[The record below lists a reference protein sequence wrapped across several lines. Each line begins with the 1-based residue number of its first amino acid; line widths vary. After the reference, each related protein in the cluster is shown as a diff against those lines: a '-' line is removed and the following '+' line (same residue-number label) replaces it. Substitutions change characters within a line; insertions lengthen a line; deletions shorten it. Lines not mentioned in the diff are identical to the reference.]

1 MTPKS
6 ATSTGVRPLRR
17 DAERNR
23 QLILL
28 AARAAFAERGL
39 DVTLDEIAD
48 RAGVG
53 VGTVYR
59 RYANKDDLI
68 DELYEDIVN
77 ELAAAAEAE
86 LAHNDP
92 WKGLV
97 GFLEQSLAMQ
107 ASNSALKEIMAGG
120 SHRGRERVAR
130 ARERVAPLASEIF
143 ERAKQSGR
151 LRPDVTE
158 TDMATIHMMLGAVID
173 STRTTERMPGDGT
186 SASSSTAS
194 EPAAPMP
201 RSSRASIRTGQS
213 RAASDTTFPGKLQG
227 PSPIPSST

>member
-1 MTPKS
+1 MTPRPT
-6 ATSTGVRPLRR
+6 ASTPPRPLRR

-23 QLILL
+23 QQILL

-39 DVTLDEIAD
+39 TVTLDEIAQ

-59 RYANKDDLI
+59 RYSNKDDLI
-68 DELYEDIVN
+68 DELYEDIIA
-77 ELAAAAEAE
+77 ELAAAAEAQ
-86 LAHNDP
+86 LGQPDP

-158 TDMATIHMMLGAVID
+158 SDMATIHAMLGAVID
-173 STRTTERMPGDGT
+173 STRTTDPDAWRRYFGIVLDGLRT
-186 SASSSTAS
+186 RRNAPTNLT
-194 EPAAPMP
+194 PAAPGRP
-201 RSSRASIRTGQS
+201 EVDAHPAPSRDAPPTS
-213 RAASDTTFPGKLQG
+213 RNPD
-227 PSPIPSST
+227 

>member
-6 ATSTGVRPLRR
+6 ATSPGVRPLRS

-23 QLILL
+23 QKILL

-39 DVTLDEIAD
+39 EVTLDEIAQ

-53 VGTVYR
+53 VGTVCG

-77 ELAAAAEAE
+77 ERAAAGEAE
-86 LAHNDP
+86 LAQNDP
-92 WKGLV
+92 WKGLA

-107 ASNSALKEIMAGG
+107 AKNSALKEIMAGG

-158 TDMATIHMMLGAVID
+158 SDMATIQMLPGPFIHPPP
-173 STRTTERMPGDGT
+173 TTHP
-186 SASSSTAS
+186 TAS
-194 EPAAPMP
+194 QHSPAICPP
-201 RSSRASIRTGQS
+201 
-213 RAASDTTFPGKLQG
+213 
-227 PSPIPSST
+227 

>member
-1 MTPKS
+1 MTPRS

-23 QLILL
+23 QQILV
-28 AARAAFAERGL
+28 AARAAFTERGL
-39 DVTLDEIAD
+39 TVTLDEIAQ

-68 DELYEDIVN
+68 DELYEDIIA

-86 LAHNDP
+86 LAQDDP
-92 WKGLV
+92 WKGLA

-143 ERAKQSGR
+143 ERAKQSGG

-158 TDMATIHMMLGAVID
+158 TDLATIHMMLGAVID
-173 STRTTERMPGDGT
+173 STRTTEPDAWRRYLGIVLDGLRTRRNAPTHLTPVAPGRPEVDAAPGT
-186 SASSSTAS
+186 STRR
-194 EPAAPMP
+194 PAK
-201 RSSRASIRTGQS
+201 QS
-213 RAASDTTFPGKLQG
+213 KS
-227 PSPIPSST
+227 

>member
-1 MTPKS
+1 VTPKS
-6 ATSTGVRPLRR
+6 AISTGVRPLRR

-23 QLILL
+23 QQILL

-39 DVTLDEIAD
+39 AVTLDEIAR

-68 DELYEDIVN
+68 DELYEDIIA
-77 ELAAAAEAE
+77 ELGAAAEAQ
-86 LAHNDP
+86 LGQPDP

-158 TDMATIHMMLGAVID
+158 SDMATIHAMLGAVID
-173 STRTTERMPGDGT
+173 
-186 SASSSTAS
+186 
-194 EPAAPMP
+194 
-201 RSSRASIRTGQS
+201 
-213 RAASDTTFPGKLQG
+213 RAAFPEPVIVA
-227 PSPIPSST
+227 PSAAAVCCVRSAGLARSVY

>member
-6 ATSTGVRPLRR
+6 ATSSGVRPLRR

-23 QLILL
+23 QQILL

-39 DVTLDEIAD
+39 EVTLDEIAQ

-53 VGTVYR
+53 VGTIYR
-59 RYANKDDLI
+59 RYANKDELI
-68 DELYEDIVN
+68 DELYEDIVA
-77 ELAAAAEAE
+77 EIAAVAEAE
-86 LAHNDP
+86 LAQHDP
-92 WKGLV
+92 WKGLA

-107 ASNSALKEIMAGG
+107 ASNRALKDLVTRE

-130 ARERVAPLASEIF
+130 ARERVAPLASELF

-158 TDMATIHMMLGAVID
+158 TDIATIHMMLGAVID
-173 STRTTERMPGDGT
+173 STRTTQPDAWRRYLGIVLDGLRT
-186 SASSSTAS
+186 RRNAPTDLTPIASDQP
-194 EPAAPMP
+194 EVDAAPGTTTRRP
-201 RSSRASIRTGQS
+201 PTSRSP
-213 RAASDTTFPGKLQG
+213 D
-227 PSPIPSST
+227 

>member
-1 MTPKS
+1 MTPRPTAS
-6 ATSTGVRPLRR
+6 STPPRPLRR

-23 QLILL
+23 QRILL

-39 DVTLDEIAD
+39 EVTLDEIAQ

-59 RYANKDDLI
+59 RYSNKDDLI
-68 DELYEDIVN
+68 DELYEDIVA
-77 ELAAAAEAE
+77 ELAAVAEAE
-86 LAHNDP
+86 LTQDDP
-92 WKGLV
+92 WKGLA

-107 ASNSALKEIMAGG
+107 ASNRALKDLVTGG

-130 ARERVAPLASEIF
+130 ARERVAPLASELF

-158 TDMATIHMMLGAVID
+158 ADIATVYMMLGAVID
-173 STRTTERMPGDGT
+173 STRTTEPDAWRRYLGIVLDGLRTRRSAPTDLTPAPPASRKSMPH
-186 SASSSTAS
+186 
-194 EPAAPMP
+194 P
-201 RSSRASIRTGQS
+201 
-213 RAASDTTFPGKLQG
+213 G
-227 PSPIPSST
+227 PSRGAPPTSRSPD

>member
-6 ATSTGVRPLRR
+6 AISTGVRPLRR

-23 QLILL
+23 QQILL

-39 DVTLDEIAD
+39 AVTLDEIAQ

-59 RYANKDDLI
+59 RYSNKDDLI
-68 DELYEDIVN
+68 DELYEDIIA

-92 WKGLV
+92 WKGLA

-120 SHRGRERVAR
+120 SHR
-130 ARERVAPLASEIF
+130 ARER
-143 ERAKQSGR
+143 
-151 LRPDVTE
+151 
-158 TDMATIHMMLGAVID
+158 
-173 STRTTERMPGDGT
+173 
-186 SASSSTAS
+186 
-194 EPAAPMP
+194 AAP
-201 RSSRASIRTGQS
+201 
-213 RAASDTTFPGKLQG
+213 
-227 PSPIPSST
+227 

>member
-1 MTPKS
+1 MTPRS

-23 QLILL
+23 QQILL

-39 DVTLDEIAD
+39 EVTLDEIAK

-53 VGTVYR
+53 VATVYR

-68 DELYEDIVN
+68 DELYEDIVAQ
-77 ELAAAAEAE
+77 LAVIAEAQ
-86 LAHNDP
+86 LAQDDP
-92 WKGLV
+92 WKGLT

-107 ASNSALKEIMAGG
+107 ASNRALKDIMAGG

-130 ARERVAPLASEIF
+130 ARERVAPLVSELF
-143 ERAKQSGR
+143 EQAKQSGR

-158 TDMATIHMMLGAVID
+158 TDMKTIVMMLGAVID
-173 STRTTERMPGDGT
+173 STRTTQPDAWRRYLGIVLDGLRTRRNAPTNLTPVAPGQPEVD
-186 SASSSTAS
+186 
-194 EPAAPMP
+194 AAPGTITRRP
-201 RSSRASIRTGQS
+201 TTSRS
-213 RAASDTTFPGKLQG
+213 P
-227 PSPIPSST
+227 